1 MCALP
6 ISVTSLMYFRE
17 KCLENNFLSIFDFI
31 IGDPIIGIMKI
42 VLFVIAIFVMLFG
55 PIYLFGLLFGV
66 ASF

>member
-1 MCALP
+1 
-6 ISVTSLMYFRE
+6 MYFRE
-17 KCLENNFLSIFDFI
+17 KCLENNFISIFDFL

-42 VLFVIAIFVMLFG
+42 VLFAIAILVMLFG